1 MKPHWLPLIAF
12 LVLPSSGVAQ
22 APTIQ
27 ARLVADGFDQ
37 PLLVTAPPG
46 DPRLFV
52 VDQPGRIWIVKDGRR
67 LTAPFLDIRPQVA
80 FGGERGLLGLA
91 FHPDYRGNGR
101 FFVNYTD
108 RAGDTQVVAFSAS
121 ANPDVADP
129 NSAARVLSVDQPAAN
144 HNGGWLGFGPDG
156 YLYIGMGDGGGAGDT
171 YRTGQNKNALLGKIL
186 RIDVNA
192 GGGAGGRPY
201 GIPPNNPFAEGGGAP
216 EIFAYG
222 LRNPWRN
229 DFDGRNLIIADV
241 GQNEWEEVSIVPIDG
256 GSAGNALNL
265 GWPIME
271 GNHCFRANTCNRMG
285 LTLAAHEYSH
295 AGGGCSITGGYV
307 YRGAAVPALAGQYV
321 FADYCAGF
329 VRSFRVNGTAAGP
342 VTDWTRQI
350 GDVGQITS
358 FGEDSAGELYITAED
373 GRVFKIVAR

>member
-1 MKPHWLPLIAF
+1 MRLAWLPLIAA
-12 LVLPSSGVAQ
+12 LLLPSSSVGQ
-22 APTIQ
+22 APTLGAQ
-27 ARLVADGFDQ
+27 PVASGFDQ
-37 PLLVTAPPG
+37 PLLVIAPEG

-67 LTAPFLDIRPQVA
+67 VDPPFLDIRSRVS

-91 FHPDYRGNGR
+91 FHPDYRSNRR

-108 RAGDTQVVAFSAS
+108 RAGDTQVVAFTTS

-129 NSAARVLSVDQPAAN
+129 GSTATILTVEQPAAN

-171 YRTGQNKNALLGKIL
+171 YRTGQNRNALLGKIL

-192 GGGAGGRPY
+192 GGAGGRPY
-201 GIPPNNPFAEGGGAP
+201 GIPAINPFAQGGGAP

-229 DFDGRNLIIADV
+229 DFDGRNLVIADV
-241 GQNEWEEVSIVPIDG
+241 GQNEWEEVTIVAIDG
-256 GSAGNALNL
+256 GAPGNPLNL

-295 AGGGCSITGGYV
+295 AGGACSITGGYV
-307 YRGAAVPALAGQYV
+307 YRGAAVPALSGHYI

-342 VTDWTRQI
+342 TTDWTRQI
-350 GDVGQITS
+350 GDVGRITS
-358 FGEDSAGELYITAED
+358 FGEDSAGELYITSED
-373 GRVFKIVAR
+373 GRIFKIVPR

>member
-1 MKPHWLPLIAF
+1 
-12 LVLPSSGVAQ
+12 
-22 APTIQ
+22 
-27 ARLVADGFDQ
+27 
-37 PLLVTAPPG
+37 VTAPPG